1 MRERRR
7 THARGRG
14 LFGQAFGLA
23 VCAAMCGLCGCGNG
37 SGASGASAAS
47 GAPATGDPKKSGNS
61 AAPPSGGAPVEQP
74 LSHYEMIPIE
84 TAKAAQAALAKVVA
98 APSDFGNYL
107 AFRRAMACGEPFFRD
122 RGKVAEEL
130 YGPKESDSGGA
141 LGDLDREISAG
152 EPTYSG
158 TAAAKVKSA
167 LAQIS
172 ASYQKERARQ
182 ARVPFLLPR
191 TVYSLGEVLA
201 GARPGQPRRP
211 SARIADALGLVDVI
225 EGLTMH
231 NQAFASVDK
240 DMTAVSNQVQAAIA
254 SLRKALK
261 AAEKDGEIKGRAAL
275 IVTTGTLGANVR
287 RALGPS
293 SDLWVP
299 YPPAV
304 SARDKS
310 LPKMGG
316 IDEPTSV
323 LTAPRDDRLSA
334 LNTAQKALFGA
345 AGSPMDRFVRGD
357 EKALSEEELSGF
369 DVLVNKGCTRC
380 HAPPLYGVL
389 QPPELTPLDAPTLRA
404 LAGKG
409 PYFKD
414 RSRPTLESVV
424 DTLNALGEHEAV
436 KDKGGQK
443 FELSAAERKA
453 LIRFLQMS
461 LAEPKKH

>member
-1 MRERRR
+1 M
-7 THARGRG
+7 GG
-14 LFGQAFGLA
+14 LVA
-23 VCAAMCGLCGCGNG
+23 CG
-37 SGASGASAAS
+37 SGKGSSGAGVTSAGS
-47 GAPATGDPKKSGNS
+47 APATGDPKAPGSGVS
-61 AAPPSGGAPVEQP
+61 SVGAAPSEQP

-98 APSDFGNYL
+98 APSDFNGYL

-122 RGKVAEEL
+122 RGKLSEEL
-130 YGPKESDSGGA
+130 YGAKDSDSEGLLA
-141 LGDLDREISAG
+141 ELDKEISSG

-158 TAAAKVKSA
+158 RAAPKVREA
-167 LAQIS
+167 LTQIG

-191 TVYSLGEVLA
+191 TVYALGELFA
-201 GARPGQPRRP
+201 GSKPFLPTRP
-211 SARIADALGLVDVI
+211 SAAVADGLGMVDVI

-240 DMTAVSNQVQAAIA
+240 DATAVSNEVQATIQT
-254 SLRKALK
+254 LRKGLR
-261 AAEKDGEIKGRAAL
+261 AAEKEGQIRQRASL
-275 IVTTGTLGANVR
+275 IVLTGKLGALVR

-316 IDEPTSV
+316 IDEPTSP
-323 LTAPRDDRLSA
+323 LTTPRDDRLTD
-334 LNTAQKALFGA
+334 LPPEQKALFA
-345 AGSPMDRFVRGD
+345 SAGSPMDRFARG
-357 EKALSEEELSGF
+357 EPNALSEEELFGF

-380 HAPPLYGVL
+380 HAPPLYGVKR
-389 QPPELTPLDAPTLRA
+389 PPELTPLEAPTLRG

-409 PYFKD
+409 PYFESK
-414 RSRPTLESVV
+414 SRPTLEAVM
-424 DTLNALGEHEAV
+424 DTLNTAGDHRTV
-436 KDKGGQK
+436 KDPGGGK
-443 FELSAAERKA
+443 MELSAAEKKA
-453 LIRFLQMS
+453 LLRFLKTS
-461 LAEPKKH
+461 LAEPKKR